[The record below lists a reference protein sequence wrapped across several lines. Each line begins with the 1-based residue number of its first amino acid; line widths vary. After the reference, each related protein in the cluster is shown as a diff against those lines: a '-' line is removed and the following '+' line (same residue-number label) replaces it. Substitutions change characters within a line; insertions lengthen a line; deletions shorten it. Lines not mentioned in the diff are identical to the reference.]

1 MTSSR
6 TEPSV
11 GEKKAESALRAV
23 LLGAGLWLAPFSL
36 VQNGAWAGVVVVL
49 GLALVLVIAS
59 VSRFPSAAALWMAR
73 RSSERH
79 LAFWS
84 VWFSCGGL
92 LTSVLVAAL
101 PAVGIAAGIPVPW
114 AFWTVIGGGAVSALI
129 NLVVLVRNIAAKP
142 GP

>member
-1 MTSSR
+1 
-6 TEPSV
+6 
-11 GEKKAESALRAV
+11 